1 MGITLHK
8 FKKKIVFADQKF
20 RGSFF
25 MSFQFSVPSSNWES
39 RRPRNYRIWCLLH
52 GTEASPQGS
61 PPSGRGPSPQGSPPS
76 GRGPSP
82 LGSPPSGRG
91 PRGAHWLQI
100 TVSCV
105 KERIVGRMKK
115 GRKKQR
121 EGVKGGGWIKIRQIL
136 STVTSIQSSN
146 HKTNKKT
153 TEANNSV
160 NKLIDR
166 GSWEKLQNVC

>member
-1 MGITLHK
+1 MAHFSCHSSSQFHRAIERVEDQEI
-8 FKKKIVFADQKF
+8 IVFDVCYMAPKP
-20 RGSFF
+20 
-25 MSFQFSVPSSNWES
+25 VP
-39 RRPRNYRIWCLLH
+39 RALPPRAEDPVPRAL
-52 GTEASPQGS
+52 PF
-61 PPSGRGPSPQGSPPS
+61 S

-136 STVTSIQSSN
+136 STATSIQSSN